1 MSPKSTPKELV
12 VWDKF
17 RVAMNDIMANEN
29 QSMGTRVE
37 ELAVEKPTEI
47 ALFYE
52 DSSWTWQA
60 FNDESN
66 RIANYFY
73 DLGLKRGD
81 TVALM
86 LENCPEYLFFVAGI
100 NKIQGNSALINFNQR
115 KQALTHS
122 FNVAEAKWIV
132 LDGTCIPFFN
142 DVVDTLPYKS
152 DQIFVINNPNG
163 IEHNYIELPET
174 LKSTSVANPKT
185 TFDSIL
191 RETALYIY
199 TSGTTG
205 LSKAVIMQNFRLYT
219 QGSILAAIA
228 DINSDDIVYIS
239 TPLYHNVGIGCSW
252 MKAILLGAKIALS
265 KRFSAS
271 KFWDDVRKYKVT
283 YFMYVGEMPRYLLNQ
298 PPSENDKNHTLKK
311 MLGLGLRKKIWEEF
325 QARFQVDNIY
335 EFYGSTEGHRPL
347 FNVEGVPGMIGR
359 DNMAGFSIAKVD
371 PDTGEFYKNE
381 KGYCIKCKAGD
392 IGMGMIKLEERGIFT
407 GYKDREKTQKKI
419 MHNVFRKNDT
429 YFNTSDMLK
438 VHEDKWVSFVDRF
451 GDTFRWKGENVSTL
465 EVEAI
470 LNSFSAI
477 QSSAVYGAAIPNT
490 EGKAGMA
497 SVTLDSSIKFD
508 VDELSQFV
516 LSSLPSYSI
525 PVFIR
530 IMEELETTTSSY
542 KIVKTNLRKE
552 AYDLSVVKNPIHFW
566 DSGSKKYVPLN
577 DMLHQKIKE
586 GKYGELRNI
595 GTPM

>member
-1 MSPKSTPKELV
+1 MSPKMTPKEAA

-17 RVAMNDIMANEN
+17 RGVMNDIMANEN
-29 QSMGTRVE
+29 QSIGTRIE
-37 ELAVEKPTEI
+37 KNAREKPKEK

-52 DSSWTWQA
+52 DLSWTWQA
-60 FNDESN
+60 FNEESN
-66 RIANYFY
+66 RVAHYFY
-73 DLGLKRGD
+73 DLGLQRGD

-86 LENCPEYLFFVAGI
+86 LENCPEYFFFVAGI
-100 NKIQGNSALINFNQR
+100 NKIQGISALINFNQR

-132 LDGTCIPFFN
+132 LDGTCIPYFN
-142 DVVDTLPYKS
+142 DVVDDLSYNP
-152 DQIFVINNPNG
+152 DQIFVINNPKN
-163 IEHNYIELPET
+163 IKHEYTDLSDE
-174 LKSTSVANPKT
+174 LKSISSANPKT
-185 TFDSIL
+185 TFDSVL

-205 LSKAVIMQNFRLYT
+205 LPKAVIMQNFRLYT
-219 QGSILAAIA
+219 QASILCAIA
-228 DINSDDIVYIS
+228 DLGPDEIIYIP

-252 MKAILLGAKIALS
+252 MKANLLGAKIALS
-265 KRFSAS
+265 KRFSAT
-271 KFWDDVRKYKVT
+271 KFWDDIRKFQAT
-283 YFMYVGEMPRYLLNQ
+283 YFMYVGEIPRYLLNQ

-311 MLGLGLRKKIWEEF
+311 MLGLGLRKEIWEEF
-325 QARFQVDNIY
+325 QARFQVPNIY

-347 FNVEGVPGMIGR
+347 FNADGVPGMVGR

-392 IGMGMIKLEERGIFT
+392 IGMGLIKVEERGVFT
-407 GYKDREKTQKKI
+407 GYKDKEKTEKKI
-419 MHNVFRKNDT
+419 IHNVFRKNDT
-429 YFNTSDMLK
+429 FFHTGDMLK
-438 VHEDKWVSFVDRF
+438 VHKDRWVSFVDRF

-470 LNSFSAI
+470 LNSFPAI
-477 QSSAVYGAAIPNT
+477 QYSAVYGVAIPNT

-497 SVTLDSSIKFD
+497 AFTLDSSIKFD
-508 VDELSQFV
+508 IDELSQFV

-525 PVFIR
+525 PIFMR
-530 IMEELETTTSSY
+530 IMEELETTTSSF

-552 AYDLSVVKNPIHFW
+552 IYNLNIVKDPIHFW
-566 DSGSKKYVPLN
+566 DSSAKKYVPLTEE
-577 DMLHQKIKE
+577 LHQNIKE

-595 GTPM
+595 VAPI